1 MELKGRFMNTKK
13 TGERE
18 DITDQIVSCIHRLPE
33 ENQLELLEILTIW
46 VRDFPR
52 EFQRAECLEPV
63 YYSTKDK
70 LRKDTFVNF
79 SAGGLF
85 IETSDQMS
93 VDQKISLAFSF
104 PNSEHPFKITG
115 SVVRVDPDGVGIKFN
130 TESQVQVEL
139 LKSKVNE
146 MNLNG

>member
-1 MELKGRFMNTKK
+1 MNTKK
-13 TGERE
+13 TVERE
-18 DITDQIVSCIHRLPE
+18 DITGQIMGCVNRLPE
-33 ENQLELLEILTIW
+33 DKQSKLLDMLTTW
-46 VRDFPR
+46 VEKFPR
-52 EFQRAECLEPV
+52 EYQRADCLEPV

-70 LRKDTFVNF
+70 LRKETFVNF

-85 IETSDQMS
+85 IETNDQMS
-93 VDQKISLAFSF
+93 IDQKISLAFTF

-115 SVVRVDPDGVGIKFN
+115 SVVRIDPDGVGIKFN

-146 MNLNG
+146 MNLNS